1 VPLQAAGALNA
12 VASDKDHRKPIVR
25 AAEQVDRLV
34 ALQSQPATECAQL
47 AALLEYLM
55 CASLPYF

>member
-1 VPLQAAGALNA
+1 M
-12 VASDKDHRKPIVR
+12 ASDKDHRKPIVR